1 MKFETLIES
10 CKKFNPDDKTLTKLV
25 EFSSE
30 IVITRSCKFLM
41 NTEFTTYEFRFRP
54 KTHQS
59 FLKFKKVFNL
69 PEDAFKPENIIKEHF
84 NRIYNLEKEK
94 ALLYPDLYIED
105 RSKFNPV
112 FIKLDWTYSL
122 FNSDKF
128 EGKINNKWSYKIYP
142 EIPWQVYFKETE
154 QQKFIKEICEK
165 ILKDDYKEMLL
176 KYNIKRKLLEKTF
189 KINLKS
195 MERKN

>member
-1 MKFETLIES
+1 MKLETLIES
-10 CKKFNPDDKTLTKLV
+10 CKKFNPEDKTLTKLV

-30 IVITRSCKFLM
+30 INVTMSSRYLM
-41 NTEFTTYEFRFRP
+41 DPEFKTYEPRFRP

-69 PEDAFKPENIIKEHF
+69 PKDAFKPENIIKEHF

-94 ALLYPDLYIED
+94 ALLYPDLYIEGLNY
-105 RSKFNPV
+105 FNSV
-112 FIKLDWTYSL
+112 FIRLDQFYRSL
-122 FNSDKF
+122 HSNKF

-154 QQKFIKEICEK
+154 RQKFIKKICEE

-176 KYNIKRKLLEKTF
+176 KYNIKKKLLEKSF

-195 MERKN
+195 MVRKN